1 MNTDVYATES
11 IAFNSNVSMLN
22 PALQNLVGGGG
33 RVSLYA
39 TFDKYLNISWIY
51 LKFNNKNILS

>member
-22 PALQNLVGGGG
+22 PALQNLVGGG

>member
-22 PALQNLVGGGG
+22 PALQNLVGGG
-33 RVSLYA
+33 VECPYMLH
-39 TFDKYLNISWIY
+39 LINI
-51 LKFNNKNILS
+51 

>member
-22 PALQNLVGGGG
+22 PALQNLVGG
-33 RVSLYA
+33 VESPYMLH
-39 TFDKYLNISWIY
+39 LINI
-51 LKFNNKNILS
+51 

>member
-22 PALQNLVGGGG
+22 PALQNLVGGGS
-33 RVSLYA
+33 SLLICY
-39 TFDKYLNISWIY
+39 I
-51 LKFNNKNILS
+51 

>member
-33 RVSLYA
+33 GGDVYG
-39 TFDKYLNISWIY
+39 
-51 LKFNNKNILS
+51 KF